1 MNEKT
6 IDLTPTWSA
15 IGEVYILFAES
26 NEQAAIRSM
35 APEIRKAFAIAT
47 ATVAASADW
56 DEATK
61 AAFDRHLAPGMDKL
75 EKREQS

>member
-1 MNEKT
+1 MNET

-15 IGEVYILFAES
+15 IGEIYIVFAES
-26 NEQAAIRSM
+26 NEQTAIRGM

-56 DEATK
+56 DESTK
-61 AAFDRHLAPGMDKL
+61 AAFDRHLAPEMDKL
-75 EKREQS
+75 AERGQS